1 MPNNPFI
8 AYAIRQMQTHP
19 EKLNTPM
26 GQQFMK
32 LLQSNDEQ
40 GGNEM
45 ADNMLKNMGSD
56 RQNFFTNFIQRR

>member
-1 MPNNPFI
+1 MPNNPFV

-19 EKLNTPM
+19 DILNTPM

-40 GGNEM
+40 AGNQM

-56 RQNFFTNFIQRR
+56 RQDFFQNLLQRR